1 MMEDLIARLWRHKF
15 AAIICLIAC
24 TAFYAFFVNRAHV
37 DLTIE
42 VEKRTVFKIYWAE
55 EGEHFSERKMAQV
68 LVKPERQNYS
78 LTLTNLKNISRL
90 RIDPQEFAGRSVI
103 SKLIIKQNGYSEISL
118 ASSEE
123 FAQLKPLAQIRT
135 HSTEGNKLE
144 TVSSGKDANYLL
156 ELQVQPERFD
166 WTSFII
172 SCLFV
177 CFFILLI
184 YASIYHLGFAY
195 RYIPVM
201 LLVVFVLAAVM
212 ALISERNVHPDEYV
226 HIAASRYYQSNW
238 FPPEI
243 GDPSVAETYSVYGVS
258 RLNTSEISYLFCGK
272 VAGIIAPLKL
282 TDHISFRIF
291 NLLLLGLILLYT
303 LQVPD
308 SRLVA
313 VPLLIS
319 PQVWYLFS
327 YCNSDAFAIAI
338 SFFVG
343 CQVVV
348 RESALNRFL
357 ARREGLRQWGNMLVA
372 AFFFGVLFVLK
383 ANYLVFNAFL
393 FWVLLLNMWQEK
405 EWDDRKIFLRR
416 VIAVCVVGL
425 SLMAVK
431 VAADY
436 HINGFDRKAKIIAMR
451 DKIAAPLYNPHTPLE
466 KQHANL
472 YMKKRGIPLSEI
484 IHKDRWFEKTFRSA
498 FGVYGY
504 STISAGF
511 GYYDL
516 VRWTGISFLAAF
528 LLSLLIRSGLYVNLQ
543 VFAAVILSAALVSV
557 SLYHSWTKDFQAQG
571 RYLIPILPMLGVLC
585 AQGRNAISPKIITLF
600 TTAMFL
606 LSAYSYICVAL
617 LDIPRLLRI

>member
-1 MMEDLIARLWRHKF
+1 MEDLIARLWRHTF
-15 AAIICLIAC
+15 AGVICLIAC
-24 TAFYAFFVNRAHV
+24 SAFYAFFVNRAHV

-55 EGEHFSERKMAQV
+55 EGEYFSERKMAQV
-68 LVKPERQNYS
+68 LVKPDRNTYDFP
-78 LTLTNLKNISRL
+78 LTNLKKISQL
-90 RIDPQEFAGRSVI
+90 RIDPQEFAGKSVI
-103 SKLIIKQNGYSEISL
+103 RRLVIRQNGYADISL

-123 FAQLKPLAQIRT
+123 FAKLKPLAQIRSY
-135 HSTEGNKLE
+135 STEGNVLE
-144 TVSSGKDANYLL
+144 TVSSGKDANFLL
-156 ELQVQPERFD
+156 EIQAQPQPFD
-166 WTSFII
+166 WTSVIV
-172 SCLFV
+172 SSLFL
-177 CFFILLI
+177 CIFILLI
-184 YASIYHLGFAY
+184 YASIHHLAFAY

-226 HIAASRYYQSNW
+226 HIAASRYYQDNW
-238 FPPEI
+238 FPPVI

-258 RLNTSEISYLFCGK
+258 RLNTNEISYLFCGK
-272 VAGIIAPLKL
+272 VAGIIAPLEL
-282 TDHISFRIF
+282 TDHVSFRIF

-303 LQVPD
+303 LRVPD
-308 SRLVA
+308 ARLVA
-313 VPLLIS
+313 VPLLIT

-327 YCNSDAFAIAI
+327 YCNSDAFAIAM

-357 ARREGLRQWGNMLVA
+357 FRREGLRQWGSMLVA

-383 ANYLVFNAFL
+383 ENFLVYTTFL
-393 FWVLLLNMWQEK
+393 FWVLLLNIWQERD
-405 EWDDRKIFLRR
+405 WDDRKILLRR

-436 HINGFDRKAKIIAMR
+436 HINGFDRNEKIRAMR
-451 DKIAAPLYNPHTPLE
+451 DKIAAPLYNPNTPLE
-466 KQHANL
+466 KQHTSL

-484 IHKDRWFEKTFRSA
+484 IHKDRWFEKTFRSS

-516 VRWTGISFLAAF
+516 VRWTGVGFLTIF
-528 LLSLLIRSGLYVNLQ
+528 LLSLLLRSGLYVNLQ
-543 VFAAVILSAALVSV
+543 VFAAVFLSTALVAV

-585 AQGRNAISPKIITLF
+585 AQGRNAISPKIMNLF

-606 LSAYSYICVAL
+606 LSVYSYICVAL
-617 LDIPRLLRI
+617 LEIPRLLRI